1 MSRSPLFPWLPP
13 VVLLFLSF
21 TGCAEL
27 EEDSVLVVRDSAGI
41 QIVENTGPIWGPDE
55 GWRLS
60 EKPVLTIGVATGAE
74 EYELYGVVSALRLS
88 TGEIAVA
95 CGGTYEVR
103 FYDSTGV
110 YLRTVGRQGGG
121 PDEYNLMWKMWR
133 LGTDSLAL
141 FDYLNNRITVLGLRG
156 ELGRTYI
163 PAHPPGRS
171 TTVPVGPFS
180 DGSFLGRSDWGG
192 AYSSTEGVRRETALL
207 VRWSPEGD
215 LLDTE
220 VSRPAWEQYFRPLEG
235 QFMTAHPPFGR
246 KNGLATSA
254 DGWYFGS
261 MDTYE
266 IEYLSPQGNLQ
277 RVIRREFENRQVTP
291 ENREE
296 WLRLGR
302 ERWSQ
307 MPAPVLE
314 WRLTMPF
321 PETMPA
327 YGTGWVTD
335 EDQNL
340 WIPEYKLPTEHPS
353 SAVFDPEGRFLG
365 VVDTPVDGRITHI
378 GRDFVLGVWTDETDT
393 EQVRMYGLIKSD

>member
-1 MSRSPLFPWLPP
+1 MSQSPLLPWLLP
-13 VVLLFLSF
+13 VVFLFLSF

-55 GWRLS
+55 AWRLS
-60 EKPVLTIGVATGAE
+60 DDPVVTIGVATGAG
-74 EYELYGVVSALRLS
+74 EYELYDVVAALRLN

-121 PDEYNLMWKMWR
+121 PDEYNLMWNMWR

-141 FDYLNNRITVLGLRG
+141 FDYRNTRITVLGLRG

-163 PAHPPGRS
+163 PTHPPGRS
-171 TTVPVGPFS
+171 TTIPMGPFS
-180 DGSFLGRSDWGG
+180 DGSFLGRSDL
-192 AYSSTEGVRRETALL
+192 ASTGSVTDGVHRGTVLL

-220 VSRPAWEQYFRPLEG
+220 VFRPAWEQYFRPLEG
-235 QFMTAHPPFGR
+235 RFMTAQPPFGR

-254 DGWYFGS
+254 EGWYFGS

-266 IEYLSPQGNLQ
+266 IEYLSPEGELQ
-277 RVIRREFENRQVTP
+277 RIIRREFENRPVTT
-291 ENREE
+291 EIREE
-296 WLRLGR
+296 WLRLAR
-302 ERWSQ
+302 ERWNR

-327 YGTGWVTD
+327 YGTDWVTD

-340 WIPEYKLPTEHPS
+340 WIPEYKLPTEQPS
-353 SAVFDPEGRFLG
+353 WAVFDPEGRFLG
-365 VVDTPVDGRITHI
+365 VVDTPFGGRITHI
-378 GRDFVLGVWTDETDT
+378 GSDFVLGVWPDEMDT
-393 EQVRMYGLIKSD
+393 EKVRMYRLIKSD